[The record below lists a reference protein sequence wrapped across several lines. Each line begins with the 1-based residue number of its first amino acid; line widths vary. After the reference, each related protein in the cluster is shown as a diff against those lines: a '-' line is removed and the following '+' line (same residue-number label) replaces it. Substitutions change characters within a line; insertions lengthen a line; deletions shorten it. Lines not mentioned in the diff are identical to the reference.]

1 MKKDAQQQHQACL
14 KKDYKRT
21 TVLMSI
27 PGGVLYT
34 FFFTLPVCLGV
45 YYSFTDWNSI
55 ARSSNFVGLQNY
67 INALTDK
74 RFLKAFLFN
83 FRYTIFYVIGILVL
97 ATIIA
102 MLLNQRVKGSTT
114 FRALYFLP
122 ALFSSVTVSMIFNQ
136 IFFRV
141 IPAFGDAMGIAA
153 LHKSLLSSKDTAIF
167 GILFVALW
175 GALPMQSILI
185 LAGLQTIPHELLEAA
200 RIDGANRWKVFRY
213 ITIPHLIPTLS
224 VVLVLAVKGGLMV
237 FDQIKILTDGGPNNA
252 TRSLSV
258 LIYNDA
264 FKNNRFASAMAE
276 AIIVGIVVAVISYVQ
291 LQISNKKSVNA

>member
-1 MKKDAQQQHQACL
+1 MKKNTQHQKCL

-21 TVLMSI
+21 TMLMSI
-27 PGGVLYT
+27 PGAALYT
-34 FFFTLPVCLGV
+34 FFFTFPVCLGV
-45 YYSFTDWNSI
+45 YYSFTDWNKI
-55 ARSSNFVGLQNY
+55 ENY

-83 FRYTIFYVIGILVL
+83 FRYTILFVLGILIL

-102 MLLNQRVKGSTT
+102 LLLNQRVKGSTT

-141 IPAFGDAMGIAA
+141 IPAFGNAVGISW
-153 LHKSLLSSKDTAIF
+153 LQKSLLSSKDTAIF

-185 LAGLQTIPHELLEAA
+185 LAGLQTIPYELLEAA
-200 RIDGANRWKVFRY
+200 KIDGATNWKVFRY

-252 TRSLSV
+252 TRSLSI

-276 AIIVGIVVAVISYVQ
+276 AIIVGIVVAAISFVQ

>member
-1 MKKDAQQQHQACL
+1 MKKDTQHQTCL

-21 TVLMSI
+21 TALMSI
-27 PGGVLYT
+27 PGAALYT
-34 FFFTLPVCLGV
+34 FFFTVPVCLGV

-55 ARSSNFVGLQNY
+55 ARSNNFVGLQNY

-83 FRYTIFYVIGILVL
+83 FRYTIFYVAGILIL
-97 ATIIA
+97 ATVIA

-141 IPAFGDAMGIAA
+141 LPAFGDAMGIAA
-153 LHKSLLSSKDTAIF
+153 LHKSILSSKDTAIF

-185 LAGLQTIPHELLEAA
+185 LAGLQTIPQELLEAA

-276 AIIVGIVVAVISYVQ
+276 AIIVGIVVAVISYIQ

>member
-1 MKKDAQQQHQACL
+1 MKKTTQHQTCL

-21 TVLMSI
+21 TMLMSI
-27 PGGVLYT
+27 PGAGLYT
-34 FFFTLPVCLGV
+34 FFFTFPVCLGV
-45 YYSFTDWNSI
+45 YYSFTDWNKI
-55 ARSSNFVGLQNY
+55 ARTRNLVGFENY

-83 FRYTIFYVIGILVL
+83 FRYSILYVLGILIL

-102 MLLNQRVKGSTT
+102 LLLNQRVKGSTT
-114 FRALYFLP
+114 FRALYFIP

-141 IPAFGDAMGIAA
+141 IPAFGKVMNIPM
-153 LHKSLLSSKDTAIF
+153 LQKSLLSGKDTAIF

-185 LAGLQTIPHELLEAA
+185 LAGLQTIPDELLEAA
-200 RIDGANRWKVFRY
+200 KIDGATNWKVFRY

-252 TRSLSV
+252 TRSLSI

>member
-1 MKKDAQQQHQACL
+1 
-14 KKDYKRT
+14 
-21 TVLMSI
+21 MSI
-27 PGGVLYT
+27 PGAALYT
-34 FFFTLPVCLGV
+34 FFFTFPVCLGV
-45 YYSFTDWNSI
+45 YYSFTDWNKI
-55 ARSSNFVGLQNY
+55 ARTRNSVGFENY

-83 FRYTIFYVIGILVL
+83 FRYSILFVLGILIL

-102 MLLNQRVKGSTT
+102 LLLNQRVKGSTT

-141 IPAFGDAMGIAA
+141 IPAFGKVMNIPV
-153 LHKSLLSSKDTAIF
+153 LQKSLLSGKDTAIF

-185 LAGLQTIPHELLEAA
+185 LAGLQTIPDELLEAA
-200 RIDGANRWKVFRY
+200 RIDGATNWKVFRY

-252 TRSLSV
+252 TRSLSI

>member
-1 MKKDAQQQHQACL
+1 MKKDTQHQACL

-27 PGGVLYT
+27 PGAALYT
-34 FFFTLPVCLGV
+34 FFFTVPVCLGV

-55 ARSSNFVGLQNY
+55 ARSNNFVGLQNY

-83 FRYTIFYVIGILVL
+83 FRYTIFYVAGILIL

-153 LHKSLLSSKDTAIF
+153 LHKSILSSKDTAIF

-185 LAGLQTIPHELLEAA
+185 LAGLQTIPQELLEAA

-276 AIIVGIVVAVISYVQ
+276 AIIVGIVVAVISYIQ

>member
-1 MKKDAQQQHQACL
+1 MKKTTQHQTCL

-21 TVLMSI
+21 TMLMSI
-27 PGGVLYT
+27 PGAALYT
-34 FFFTLPVCLGV
+34 FFFTFPVCLGV
-45 YYSFTDWNSI
+45 YYSFTDWNKI
-55 ARSSNFVGLQNY
+55 ARTRNFVGFENY

-83 FRYTIFYVIGILVL
+83 FRYTILFVLGILIL

-102 MLLNQRVKGSTT
+102 LLLNQRVKGSTT

-141 IPAFGDAMGIAA
+141 IPAFGNAVGISW
-153 LHKSLLSSKDTAIF
+153 LQKSLLSSKDTAIF

-185 LAGLQTIPHELLEAA
+185 LAGLQTIPYELLEAA
-200 RIDGANRWKVFRY
+200 KIDGATNWKVFRY

-252 TRSLSV
+252 TRSLSI

-276 AIIVGIVVAVISYVQ
+276 AIIVGIVVAAISFVQ

>member
-1 MKKDAQQQHQACL
+1 MKKDTQHQTCL

-21 TVLMSI
+21 TTLMSI
-27 PGGVLYT
+27 PGAALYT
-34 FFFTLPVCLGV
+34 FFFTVPVCLGV

-55 ARSSNFVGLQNY
+55 ARSNNFVGLQNY

-83 FRYTIFYVIGILVL
+83 FRYTIFYVAGILIL
-97 ATIIA
+97 ATVIA

-141 IPAFGDAMGIAA
+141 LPAFGDAMGIAA
-153 LHKSLLSSKDTAIF
+153 LHKSILSSKDTAIF

-185 LAGLQTIPHELLEAA
+185 LAGLQTIPQELLEAA

-276 AIIVGIVVAVISYVQ
+276 AIIVGIVVAVISYIQ